1 LADPEVRERAL
12 MAEPLGLLRKPYRAS
27 QVYNA
32 IEQAL
37 QGQLST

>member
-1 LADPEVRERAL
+1 
-12 MAEPLGLLRKPYRAS
+12 MAEPVGFLRKPYRAS

-37 QGQLST
+37 HGQSSI